1 MGFTLRK
8 QIGLLAIVAG
18 LLPIAVVVAII
29 WNRQGELARQAT
41 AEMDKIVRMDVAQTA
56 RDLFLMCG
64 MAHEHLRWQVTS
76 GLRGADQILNAL
88 GAPTTNSETRPWQ
101 VAGGEPG
108 RAGSVVLPVLLL
120 GTTPVA
126 ATRGATVVDAVREMT
141 GIHCSL
147 FQRVNE
153 SGDMLRVATTILD
166 DRQERAIGV
175 LLPALRDGATNAIV
189 SSLLAG
195 ETWEGPIRVGTVAH
209 WAACRPIRQADG
221 RVIGAC
227 AVSVGV
233 QEAGGIRQAFLST
246 RIGQTGYAW
255 ALAGSG
261 SDRGAYVISK
271 DGRRDGENVWNAQYD
286 GVCFVQSM
294 VAQALSRPEGE
305 IAFKRYAWKNPDD
318 IDPRF
323 KISAFT
329 YFKPWDWVIGVGTY
343 EDEFYAAKRNIER
356 VRQSMLATVLGSGA
370 VLLLIIVGLALSQG
384 SRIVNPLQVAIGLAE
399 KVAAG
404 DLRGARRAPSRPAA
418 PEGRSAAP
426 GVSEGRQAAEV
437 RQLLAVLRAMTERLA
452 SLVGQVQ
459 QAGIQVTASAAQ
471 IAASAHELE
480 ATVAEQAASTRQVK
494 DTAREIATTSRDLE
508 STMQEVSGTV
518 SETASTAESGRET
531 LGRMGDAMRQ
541 LTDAT
546 ADIASKLG
554 IISDKATRISRV
566 VTTINRISEQT
577 NLLSLNAAIEAEK
590 AGEHGRGFAVVAR
603 ETSRLAD
610 QTAVATQD
618 IEQVVKEMQSSVSS
632 GVMAMDKFADEVR
645 RGVEQVSSVGTQLG
659 AIIDQVRAMAPEFRE
674 VGTGMRNQ
682 AEGAQQISESME
694 QLAVAA
700 EQTRASLGE
709 FRGATEQLN
718 EAVAG
723 LRREVGRFRLD
734 AEGA

>member
-1 MGFTLRK
+1 
-8 QIGLLAIVAG
+8 
-18 LLPIAVVVAII
+18 
-29 WNRQGELARQAT
+29 
-41 AEMDKIVRMDVAQTA
+41 
-56 RDLFLMCG
+56 
-64 MAHEHLRWQVTS
+64 
-76 GLRGADQILNAL
+76 
-88 GAPTTNSETRPWQ
+88 
-101 VAGGEPG
+101 
-108 RAGSVVLPVLLL
+108 
-120 GTTPVA
+120 
-126 ATRGATVVDAVREMT
+126 
-141 GIHCSL
+141 
-147 FQRVNE
+147 
-153 SGDMLRVATTILD
+153 
-166 DRQERAIGV
+166 
-175 LLPALRDGATNAIV
+175 
-189 SSLLAG
+189 
-195 ETWEGPIRVGTVAH
+195 
-209 WAACRPIRQADG
+209 
-221 RVIGAC
+221 
-227 AVSVGV
+227 
-233 QEAGGIRQAFLST
+233 
-246 RIGQTGYAW
+246 
-255 ALAGSG
+255 
-261 SDRGAYVISK
+261 
-271 DGRRDGENVWNAQYD
+271 
-286 GVCFVQSM
+286 M

-418 PEGRSAAP
+418 PEGRGAAP